1 MIPSDELL
9 RIHERLVA
17 CDPTAPAD
25 LAQMVLDP
33 LLFSVRQK
41 FSSVDATLLHDS
53 VVDAVLNY
61 AERPTQ
67 YDPSKM
73 GLMGYLAMSAK
84 GDVLN
89 ALAALRRRSVREQS
103 LDDVEVSAAGRKRL
117 SKALEN
123 QMTAADIAIDNL
135 QGGRLLHRMRGA
147 VRGPED
153 ARIIQLMI
161 DGERRTERF
170 AAALGLEKADPA
182 EQREAVKRHK
192 DRIRKRL
199 VRLEVNPDA

>member
-1 MIPSDELL
+1 MSKVQLL
-9 RIHERLVA
+9 GGRD
-17 CDPTAPAD
+17 C
-25 LAQMVLDP
+25 Q
-33 LLFSVRQK
+33 
-41 FSSVDATLLHDS
+41 
-53 VVDAVLNY
+53 
-61 AERPTQ
+61 RP
-67 YDPSKM
+67 
-73 GLMGYLAMSAK
+73 
-84 GDVLN
+84 
-89 ALAALRRRSVREQS
+89 
-103 LDDVEVSAAGRKRL
+103 
-117 SKALEN
+117 
-123 QMTAADIAIDNL
+123 AADIAIDNL

-161 DGERRTERF
+161 DGERRTQRF